1 MGKRKLEVGLAGPA
15 KFTAYTLN
23 QRHGLVHVR
32 RRTNKEGE
40 IYIVRTIIETP
51 RTTFEAHSNK

>member
-40 IYIVRTIIETP
+40 IYIVRTII
-51 RTTFEAHSNK
+51 